1 MPAHPNILD
10 QVRQFIKK
18 DELALAIDL
27 LSQLLKNSPA
37 LDKLILHS
45 ARHSRISAQIRQG
58 IVDFEQANIT
68 QNQISDAL
76 IDMVRD
82 MEESV
87 ANNPITEQELKQFNE
102 NFTPTIHINNSKNVV
117 TGNIS
122 AGGNVVIGDKNI
134 TQHHTGS
141 GDNVGRDKIEKQKV
155 YNIHQTQTKQKFND
169 VLTALKQEFAQIS
182 ITEETNGISSRY
194 SGKEMLLR
202 LIKHANRPLD
212 IAGWNQ
218 YKALMN
224 VYGTTKQLLLLVKSE
239 QSLSETSKKLVLM
252 EIELFYDNNLR
263 LEKDDRG
270 DAFCEKCNTM
280 HQIPNEWRVLINDLE
295 NEMKN

>member
-1 MPAHPNILD
+1 MPTPPNILD

-27 LSQLLKNSPA
+27 LSQLLKNNPA
-37 LDKLILHS
+37 LDELILHS
-45 ARHSRISAQIRQG
+45 ARYSRITEQIRQG
-58 IVDFEQANIT
+58 IVDFEQANII

-82 MEESV
+82 METNLV
-87 ANNPITEQELKQFNE
+87 GNVTAQQELKQFSETLAPN
-102 NFTPTIHINNSKNVV
+102 IIINSKNIV
-117 TGNIS
+117 TGTIK
-122 AGGNVVIGDKNI
+122 AGGNVHVGDKNI

-141 GDNVGRDKIEKQKV
+141 GDNVAGNKEV
-155 YNIHQTQTKQKFND
+155 YNVHQTQTKQEFND
-169 VLTALKQEFAQIS
+169 ALTALKQEFAQIS

-212 IAGWNQ
+212 IADWNQ

-224 VYGTTKQLLLLVKSE
+224 VYRTTKQLLLLVKSE
-239 QSLSETSKKLVLM
+239 QSLSETSKERVFMNIK
-252 EIELFYDNNLR
+252 LFYDNNLH
-263 LEKDDRG
+263 LEKEDRG
-270 DAFCEKCNTM
+270 DMFCEKCNTT

>member
-1 MPAHPNILD
+1 MPKTTKTLTNMSTPLNVLD

-37 LDKLILHS
+37 LDELILHS
-45 ARHSRISAQIRQG
+45 ARYSRISAQIRQG

-102 NFTPTIHINNSKNVV
+102 NFTPTIHINNSKNIV
-117 TGNIS
+117 TGTIN

-141 GDNVGRDKIEKQKV
+141 GDNVGGNKI
-155 YNIHQTQTKQKFND
+155 F
-169 VLTALKQEFAQIS
+169 
-182 ITEETNGISSRY
+182 R
-194 SGKEMLLR
+194 
-202 LIKHANRPLD
+202 
-212 IAGWNQ
+212 W
-218 YKALMN
+218 
-224 VYGTTKQLLLLVKSE
+224 
-239 QSLSETSKKLVLM
+239 
-252 EIELFYDNNLR
+252 
-263 LEKDDRG
+263 
-270 DAFCEKCNTM
+270 
-280 HQIPNEWRVLINDLE
+280 
-295 NEMKN
+295 